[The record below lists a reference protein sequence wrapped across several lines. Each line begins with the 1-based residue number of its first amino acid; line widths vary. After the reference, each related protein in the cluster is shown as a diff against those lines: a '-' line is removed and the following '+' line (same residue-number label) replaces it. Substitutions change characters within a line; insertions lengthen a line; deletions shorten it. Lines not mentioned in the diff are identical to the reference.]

1 MCSLGYNTNRTFASL
16 ELSASNREHAKEGS
30 KDGEGSGGKDRRKA
44 AGVPLFFQ
52 PRAEQVEGR
61 PHGSCTATWPH
72 AVQNAREANSC
83 MCGK

>member
-61 PHGSCTATWPH
+61 PHGSLQLLTG
-72 AVQNAREANSC
+72 NEEAALISALW
-83 MCGK
+83 